1 MRKNLFKVLVAIL
14 IVIVFIVL
22 INWLHLRD
30 YLSIEGFNHYR
41 SEIMLYENDN
51 PHIFIMGYIIIYVI
65 TIACCISGTIIFD
78 LLAGYIFGIF
88 EGSILVVFSYM
99 AGSCINFL
107 IVRFFLRQT
116 LENKFNKFKHFITG
130 HSTYSLLLNLTSLR
144 LIAVIPFWIIN
155 IIAALVNVRLS
166 TFILSTFIGILPSSI
181 IYVIIGD
188 GVNDSITGGGRL
200 SAAIMLNPKIW
211 IPLCI
216 MGIILM
222 APSIIKSI
230 KHHNKIH

>member
-1 MRKNLFKVLVAIL
+1 MR
-14 IVIVFIVL
+14 
-22 INWLHLRD
+22 WLHLHD

-41 SEIMLYENDN
+41 NEIMLYENDN
-51 PHIFIMGYIIIYVI
+51 PGIFILSYIILYIA
-65 TIACCISGTIIFD
+65 TIACCIPGTIIFD
-78 LLAGYIFGIF
+78 LLAGYVFGIF
-88 EGSILVVFSYM
+88 GGSILVLCSYM
-99 AGSCINFL
+99 IGSCINFF
-107 IVRFFLRQT
+107 IVRFFLHKA

-130 HSTYSLLLNLTSLR
+130 HGTYGLLLNLISLR

-181 IYVIIGD
+181 IYVVIGD
-188 GVNDSITGGGRL
+188 GVNDSVNSGDGL
-200 SAAIMLNPKIW
+200 STTILLNPKIW

-222 APSIIKSI
+222 TPNIIKSL
-230 KHHNKIH
+230 KHYKKSH